1 MQARGA
7 SRSFALCR
15 CVDEIPELNST
26 DYSYYVRHGTL
37 KKQPIFDSDP
47 VMNMECF
54 FDVKVTKRPPA
65 PRGRRPA
72 TGDRETP
79 AKPAQGSISYATLR
93 ALLLAM
99 YVL

>member
-65 PRGRRPA
+65 PRAGGGARRPTTDSER
-72 TGDRETP
+72 TGPSARG
-79 AKPAQGSISYATLR
+79 QGPR
-93 ALLLAM
+93 
-99 YVL
+99 